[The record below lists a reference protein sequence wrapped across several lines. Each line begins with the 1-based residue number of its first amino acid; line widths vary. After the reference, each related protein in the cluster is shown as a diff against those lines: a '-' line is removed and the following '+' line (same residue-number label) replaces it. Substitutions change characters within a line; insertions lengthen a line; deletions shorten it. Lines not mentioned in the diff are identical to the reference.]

1 MGKPIGKI
9 MGKSSLP
16 GGISTEGEGWRSR
29 VAMLSWVFDFL
40 EFSLAGWVITT
51 VGNQLCHC
59 HRLRYIKSCS
69 HVFTS
74 NVFLVPG
81 QALKHGWPGK
91 LHVSIWSCFSW
102 IILCRWMDV
111 PPRSFP
117 GPASQ
122 RRRAEDSFPAKVF
135 LVQLSGRAGYFLGIS
150 KVDVH
155 PGQYVIY
162 STFMW

>member
-1 MGKPIGKI
+1 MASREIPELKGWFSWGNPL
-9 MGKSSLP
+9 GKSWENHHCQGVFQL
-16 GGISTEGEGWRSR
+16 R
-29 VAMLSWVFDFL
+29 VKGD
-40 EFSLAGWVITT
+40 GP
-51 VGNQLCHC
+51 NQLCHC

-155 PGQYVIY
+155 PDHPGQYVIY